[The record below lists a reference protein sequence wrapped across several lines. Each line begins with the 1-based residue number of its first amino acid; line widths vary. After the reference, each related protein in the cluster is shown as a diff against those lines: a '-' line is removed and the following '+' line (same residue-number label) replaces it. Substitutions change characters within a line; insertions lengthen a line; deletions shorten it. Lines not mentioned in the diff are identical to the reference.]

1 MIAELSLILVISH
14 VRKDVWVI
22 NDQSDHRSGL
32 KTIINKIHSDM
43 NEVKFIQSDFPAIKN
58 FQAEKTNAFT
68 VYALTPIVVSIKI
81 AK

>member
-1 MIAELSLILVISH
+1 MLIAELSLILVISH

-22 NDQSDHRSGL
+22 NDKSVHRSGL

-43 NEVKFIQSDFPAIKN
+43 NEVKLGQSDFPAVKN
-58 FQAEKTNAFT
+58 FQAEKTNS
-68 VYALTPIVVSIKI
+68 LNINPIVVRLKI